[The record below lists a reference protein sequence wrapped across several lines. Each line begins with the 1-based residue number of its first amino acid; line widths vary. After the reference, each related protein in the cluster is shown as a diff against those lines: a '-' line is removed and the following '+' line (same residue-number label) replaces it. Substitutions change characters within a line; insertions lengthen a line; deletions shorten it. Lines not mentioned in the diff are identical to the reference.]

1 MILPI
6 TAYGS
11 PVLKQKGAEI
21 DPGHSGLDTL
31 IGNMFETMYH
41 AHGVGLAAPQVGE
54 SLRLF
59 VVDAT
64 PFADEEP
71 VLNGYKKVFIN
82 AQILDEQG
90 DKWKFN
96 EGCLSIPT
104 IREDVERMPQIR
116 MRYQDEHFI
125 EHEEVFNGLLA
136 RIIQHEYDHIEGI
149 LFTDRISQLRKTLLR
164 SKLQHISRGNVK
176 VDYRMKFPLLRK

>member
-6 TAYGS
+6 FAYGS
-11 PVLKQKGAEI
+11 PVLKQKAAEI
-21 DPGHSGLDTL
+21 KPEHQNLNEL
-31 IGNMFETMYH
+31 IQNMFETMYQ

-59 VVDAT
+59 VVDAS

-71 VLNGYKKVFIN
+71 ELDGYKNVFIN
-82 AQILDEQG
+82 AQVLDEQG
-90 DKWKFN
+90 EKWKFN

-104 IREDVERMPQIR
+104 IREDVERKPNIR
-116 MRYQDEHFI
+116 IRYFDQEFNQR
-125 EHEEVFNGLLA
+125 EEEFSGLLA

-149 LFTDRISQLRKTLLR
+149 LFTDRISQLRKTLIR

-176 VDYRMKFPLLRK
+176 VDYRMKYPMQRK